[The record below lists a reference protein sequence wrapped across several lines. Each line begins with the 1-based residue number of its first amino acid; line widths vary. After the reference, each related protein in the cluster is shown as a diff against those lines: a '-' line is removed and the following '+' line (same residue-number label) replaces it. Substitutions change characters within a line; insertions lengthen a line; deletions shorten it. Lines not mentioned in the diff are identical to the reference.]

1 MRSIKDSVHDHIEMT
16 DIARDLVDTPAVQR
30 LRRIKQLGTVTLVYP
45 SANHTRFE
53 HSLGVYHLANEA
65 LAHLGIEGQQ
75 ADRVRAAAMLH
86 DVGHGPYSHNLEAVI
101 HRETGKW
108 HDDVHGLLGQGAV
121 ARVLSEH
128 GLNPDRVADLVA
140 GEGKLGQLVSG
151 ELDVDRMDYLV
162 RDAHHTG
169 VPYGTID
176 HERLVRE
183 LRFMNGELVLA
194 EGNVQ
199 TAESLLLARALMTPT
214 VYNHHTARISKSML
228 RRGTE
233 RLLSAGYMTAGELR
247 RMDDHDLFSA
257 LRDCEAS
264 ADIAERIDTR
274 TLYKRGVWA
283 EMSDVPES
291 IFERSHEGIRRDERE
306 IAVEAE
312 VDPDEVVLDVPSK
325 PEMKESSSRVIVNGE
340 IRPLGDQST
349 LVSALRAAQRDQWRL
364 GVYAPDEVSERV
376 GHAASRVLGL
386 DIDGTLIS
394 DTRPGVHATL
404 DDFRA

>member
-1 MRSIKDSVHDHIEMT
+1 
-16 DIARDLVDTPAVQR
+16 
-30 LRRIKQLGTVTLVYP
+30 
-45 SANHTRFE
+45 
-53 HSLGVYHLANEA
+53 
-65 LAHLGIEGQQ
+65 
-75 ADRVRAAAMLH
+75 
-86 DVGHGPYSHNLEAVI
+86 
-101 HRETGKW
+101 
-108 HDDVHGLLGQGAV
+108 
-121 ARVLSEH
+121 
-128 GLNPDRVADLVA
+128 
-140 GEGKLGQLVSG
+140 
-151 ELDVDRMDYLV
+151 
-162 RDAHHTG
+162 
-169 VPYGTID
+169 
-176 HERLVRE
+176 
-183 LRFMNGELVLA
+183 
-194 EGNVQ
+194 
-199 TAESLLLARALMTPT
+199 
-214 VYNHHTARISKSML
+214 
-228 RRGTE
+228 
-233 RLLSAGYMTAGELR
+233 
-247 RMDDHDLFSA
+247 MDDHDLFSA